1 MFTREAAVAPRRVS
15 FFAARTLFAGALFAL
30 TLTAWQLLI
39 GSQRIENVGDLA
51 WFGAA
56 AFQILAP
63 LQLAVAM
70 PFSALLVASAVALEK
85 DRKTFDL
92 LLLTNLS
99 NPDLVLGKLLAGLL
113 SVIVVVVAT
122 LPMLLIIALLGGVS
136 TSQILRTEAVVLASA
151 LVAGSVGSTI
161 ALWREKTFQAL
172 AMTALVLVLWLVAW
186 EMVAAGIPNAI
197 WLGIPAKSWAMA
209 MSAWQ
214 AVQEA
219 ARPVFPASNTDRWFT
234 DPVLLFLASS
244 TAIATL
250 LNVLAIARVRVWNPR
265 QELTM
270 RTEEESHDLVAGESA
285 SATRSAVAIHGAGGR
300 TRQVWDNPILWR
312 EVRTWAY
319 GKRILV
325 IRLAYWAIFL
335 ICAAAL
341 ISQNSSSADFE
352 RAIPAAVKPLVTL
365 LVVGLILLN
374 ALAVTSL
381 TNERDARALDLLLV
395 TDLSPKEIVFGKLGG
410 AFYNAKEM
418 ILLPA
423 ALCAYLWF
431 ADAISTENVVFLLC
445 GIGVMNAF
453 AAMLGLHMGMNYANS
468 RTAIA
473 TSIGT
478 ILFLFLGIATCM
490 RIMLAFSNSFD
501 YQFTTFLGFIAGG
514 SVGLYVALNWRVRSP
529 ALTIVACVAPLA
541 TITAITS
548 FLVGKFGAVFL
559 LTVVTYGFAT
569 WAMLVPAIYVFDV
582 ATGAALHEKSSEHAP
597 RTVTAASCRS
607 RACKNAIN
615 RDVFC
620 NGTQSVPATL
630 L

>member
-1 MFTREAAVAPRRVS
+1 VIGPMFTREAAVAPRRPS

-30 TLTAWQLLI
+30 TLTAWQLLV
-39 GSQRIENVGDLA
+39 GSQQIENVGDLA

-99 NPDLVLGKLLAGLL
+99 NSDLVLGKLLAGMLA
-113 SVIVVVVAT
+113 VIVIVVAT
-122 LPMLLIIALLGGVS
+122 LPLLLILSLLGGVS
-136 TSQILRTEAVVLASA
+136 TSQIIRIELVTLASA
-151 LVAGSVGSTI
+151 LVAGSLGSTI

-172 AMTALVLVLWLVAW
+172 AMTVLVLVLWLVAW
-186 EMVAAGIPNAI
+186 EVVAAGASTAM
-197 WLGIPAKSWAMA
+197 WLGFPAESWAVA
-209 MSAWQ
+209 LSPWQ

-219 ARPVFPASNTDRWFT
+219 TRPIFPLTADGKEFA
-234 DPVLLFLASS
+234 DPVVLFLAVSVGIS
-244 TAIATL
+244 VL
-250 LNVLAIARVRVWNPR
+250 LNVLAILRVRAWNPR
-265 QELTM
+265 QDVVP
-270 RTEEESHDLVAGESA
+270 RVDDDVPRDSISAGSA
-285 SATRSAVAIHGAGGR
+285 LPTDRSAVAVHGAGGK
-300 TRQVWDNPILWR
+300 TRAVWDNPVLWR
-312 EVRTWAY
+312 EICTWAY

-325 IRLAYWAIFL
+325 IRLAYWAVFF

-341 ISQNSSSADFE
+341 VTQAGGGAPAE
-352 RAIPAAVKPLVTL
+352 MAIPPAAKPLITL

-381 TNERDARALDLLLV
+381 SSERDSRALDLLLV

-418 ILLPA
+418 ILLPI
-423 ALCAYLWF
+423 ALCIYLWV
-431 ADAISTENVVFLLC
+431 ADTISTENLLFLLC
-445 GIGVMNAF
+445 GIVVMNSF
-453 AAMLGLHMGMNYANS
+453 TAMLGIHAGMNYANS

-490 RIMLAFSNSFD
+490 RIMLAFSSSFD

-514 SVGLYVALNWRVRSP
+514 SVGLYVALNWRLRSN
-529 ALTIVACVAPLA
+529 ALTIVALAAPLL
-541 TITAITS
+541 TFVAITS
-548 FLVGKFGAVFL
+548 FLVGNFGAVFL
-559 LTVVTYGFAT
+559 LTAFTYGFAT
-569 WAMLVPAIYVFDV
+569 LAMLVPAIYVFDV
-582 ATGAALHEKSSEHAP
+582 ATG
-597 RTVTAASCRS
+597 RTTAREE
-607 RACKNAIN
+607 
-615 RDVFC
+615 
-620 NGTQSVPATL
+620 
-630 L
+630 

>member
-1 MFTREAAVAPRRVS
+1 MFTREAAVAPRRAA
-15 FFAARTLFAGALFAL
+15 FFAARTLFAAALFAL
-30 TLTAWQLLI
+30 TLTAWQLLV

-99 NPDLVLGKLLAGLL
+99 NSDLVLGKLMAGML
-113 SVIVVVVAT
+113 SVIVIVCAT
-122 LPMLLIIALLGGVS
+122 LPLLLIIALLGGVS
-136 TSQILRTEAVVLASA
+136 TRQILRIEAVTLAST
-151 LVAGSVGSTI
+151 LVAGSLGSTI

-186 EMVAAGIPNAI
+186 EVVAASATDAV
-197 WLGIPAKSWAMA
+197 WLGIPAKSWAIA
-209 MSAWQ
+209 MSPWQ

-219 ARPVFPASNTDRWFT
+219 ARPIFPSTTEGRSYT

-244 TAIATL
+244 VAISAA
-250 LNVLAIARVRVWNPR
+250 LNLLAIVRVRAWNPR
-265 QELTM
+265 QEVAL
-270 RTEEESHDLVAGESA
+270 RTDEEPARDADAAERGLSA
-285 SATRSAVAIHGAGGR
+285 ASSAIAVHGAGGK
-300 TRQVWDNPILWR
+300 TRPVWDNPVLWR
-312 EVRTWAY
+312 EIRTWAY

-325 IRLAYWAIFL
+325 IRLAYWAVFF

-341 ISQNSSSADFE
+341 VTQV
-352 RAIPAAVKPLVTL
+352 RAGTPPDETIPPAAKPLVTL
-365 LVVGLILLN
+365 IVVGLILLN

-381 TNERDARALDLLLV
+381 SSERDSRALDLLLV

-418 ILLPA
+418 ILLPI
-423 ALCAYLWF
+423 LLVAYMWY
-431 ADAISTENVVFLLC
+431 ADAITNENVLFFLC
-445 GIGVMNAF
+445 GIVVMNGF
-453 AAMLGLHMGMNYANS
+453 AAMLGLHAGMNYANS

-478 ILFLFLGIATCM
+478 ILFLFLGVATCM

-514 SVGLYVALNWRVRSP
+514 SVGLYVALNWRLRSN
-529 ALTIVACVAPLA
+529 ALTVVACTAPFA
-541 TITAITS
+541 TIIAITS
-548 FLVGKFGAVFL
+548 FLVGNYGAVFL
-559 LTVVTYGFAT
+559 LTVFTYGFAT

-582 ATGAALHEKSSEHAP
+582 ATGPSAAREE
-597 RTVTAASCRS
+597 
-607 RACKNAIN
+607 
-615 RDVFC
+615 
-620 NGTQSVPATL
+620 
-630 L
+630 